1 MEDSLKIRDTGK
13 NRSDKAYGA
22 DTCVINLLHG
32 IQPPLDADGIVHI
45 VFEILVQRIDR
56 PGNRDL
62 SQFFQEEDSVY
73 LTSDQKELLDLW
85 AKLSPAQGTAVSQM
99 LRSFLYIKEEE

>member
-13 NRSDKAYGA
+13 NRSDKAHGA
-22 DTCVINLLHG
+22 NTCVINLLHG

-56 PGNRDL
+56 PGNSDL
-62 SQFFQEEDSVY
+62 SHLFQKVDVTDY
-73 LTSDQKELLDLW
+73 Q
-85 AKLSPAQGTAVSQM
+85 V
-99 LRSFLYIKEEE
+99 

>member
-1 MEDSLKIRDTGK
+1 MISDLMEDSLKIRHTGT

-22 DTCVINLLHG
+22 DTCVINLLPG
-32 IQPPLDADGIVHI
+32 IQPSLNADGIDHI

-62 SQFFQEEDSVY
+62 SQFFQEVDVTDY
-73 LTSDQKELLDLW
+73 Q
-85 AKLSPAQGTAVSQM
+85 V
-99 LRSFLYIKEEE
+99 

>member
-1 MEDSLKIRDTGK
+1 MEDSLEIRDTGK
-13 NRSDKAYGA
+13 NRSDKAYCA

-45 VFEILVQRIDR
+45 VFKILVQRIDR

-62 SQFFQEEDSVY
+62 SQFFQKVDITDHQV
-73 LTSDQKELLDLW
+73 
-85 AKLSPAQGTAVSQM
+85 
-99 LRSFLYIKEEE
+99 